1 MIKKMFNFQL
11 SRRLNPWF
19 CSLMKYFRSKVC
31 SEIFLWNNLRQSF
44 TEFSIS
50 DERRGGSKGGEAD
63 PRSSPVVG
71 ASEPGPGETAHSA
84 HAPAL
89 SEFHVS
95 VSAVLENTSG
105 LDHLA
110 KSRVMSVV
118 SRLVDKLHRTEAE
131 RDTATLQLK
140 GELIVRP
147 QCT

>member
-1 MIKKMFNFQL
+1 
-11 SRRLNPWF
+11 
-19 CSLMKYFRSKVC
+19 MK
-31 SEIFLWNNLRQSF
+31 QSSTKF
-44 TEFSIS
+44 YRILIS
-50 DERRGGSKGGEAD
+50 DERRGGKGGEVES
-63 PRSSPVVG
+63 RTSPAVS
-71 ASEPGPGETAHSA
+71 ASEPGPGETGQSA
-84 HAPAL
+84 HAPGL

-140 GELIVRP
+140 GELIFRQRSAINVSNKCAQVQRRGWP
-147 QCT
+147 S

>member
-1 MIKKMFNFQL
+1 M
-11 SRRLNPWF
+11 
-19 CSLMKYFRSKVC
+19 V
-31 SEIFLWNNLRQSF
+31 
-44 TEFSIS
+44 
-50 DERRGGSKGGEAD
+50 A
-63 PRSSPVVG
+63 
-71 ASEPGPGETAHSA
+71 ASEPGPGETAHTAHTA
-84 HAPAL
+84 HAPL

-140 GELIVRP
+140 GELIIRP